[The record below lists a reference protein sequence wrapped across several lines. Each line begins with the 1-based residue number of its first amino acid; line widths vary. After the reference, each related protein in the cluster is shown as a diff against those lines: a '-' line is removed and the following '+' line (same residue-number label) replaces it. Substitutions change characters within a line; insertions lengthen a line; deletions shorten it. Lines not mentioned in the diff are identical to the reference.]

1 MANKW
6 IKTLIELPIILTS
19 GLFTTEFWQEIIICV
34 IVIVFNSFI
43 YPQITKG
50 LSKKQKKQVDD
61 AIDQV
66 VETIKDKTG
75 KDKPEK

>member
-6 IKTLIELPIILTS
+6 IKSLIELPICIAS
-19 GLFTTEFWQEIIICV
+19 GVFTNEFWQQLIICV
-34 IVIVFNSFI
+34 LVIVFNSFI

-50 LSKKQKKQVDD
+50 MNKKQKQQVDD
-61 AIDQV
+61 AIDKV
-66 VETIKDKTG
+66 VDTIKDKTG

>member
-19 GLFTTEFWQEIIICV
+19 GLFTTEFWQEIIICI

>member
-6 IKTLIELPIILTS
+6 IKTLIEIPIILTS
-19 GLFTTEFWQEIIICV
+19 GIFTTEFWQEIIICV

>member
-6 IKTLIELPIILTS
+6 IKTLIELPIILAS
-19 GLFTTEFWQEIIICV
+19 GIFTTEFWQEIIICV

-61 AIDQV
+61 AIDKV
-66 VETIKDKTG
+66 VDTIKDKTG

>member
-6 IKTLIELPIILTS
+6 IKTLIELPIILAS
-19 GLFTTEFWQEIIICV
+19 GIFTTEFWQEIIICV

-50 LSKKQKKQVDD
+50 MNKKQKQQVDD
-61 AIDQV
+61 AIDKV
-66 VETIKDKTG
+66 VDTIKDKTG

>member
-61 AIDQV
+61 AIDKV
-66 VETIKDKTG
+66 VDTIKDKTG

>member
-1 MANKW
+1 M
-6 IKTLIELPIILTS
+6 PIILTS
-19 GLFTTEFWQEIIICV
+19 GLFTTEFWQEIIICI

>member
-50 LSKKQKKQVDD
+50 LSKKQKQQVDD
-61 AIDQV
+61 AIDKV
-66 VETIKDKTG
+66 VDTIKDKAG

>member
-6 IKTLIELPIILTS
+6 IKTLIEIPIILTS
-19 GLFTTEFWQEIIICV
+19 GIFTTEFWQEIIICV

-75 KDKPEK
+75 KDGK

>member
-6 IKTLIELPIILTS
+6 IKTLIELPIILAS
-19 GLFTTEFWQEIIICV
+19 GIFTTEFWQEIIICV

-75 KDKPEK
+75 KDGK

>member
-75 KDKPEK
+75 KNKPEK

>member
-6 IKTLIELPIILTS
+6 IKTLIELPIILAS
-19 GLFTTEFWQEIIICV
+19 GIFTTEFWQEIIICV

-43 YPQITKG
+43 YPQIIKG
-50 LSKKQKKQVDD
+50 LNKKQKQQVDD
-61 AIDQV
+61 AIDKV
-66 VETIKDKTG
+66 VDTIKDKTG

>member
-6 IKTLIELPIILTS
+6 IKTLIELPIILAS
-19 GLFTTEFWQEIIICV
+19 GIFTTEFWQEIIICV

-50 LSKKQKKQVDD
+50 LNKKQKQQVDD
-61 AIDQV
+61 AIDKV
-66 VETIKDKTG
+66 VDTIKDKTG

>member
-1 MANKW
+1 MGNKW
-6 IKTLIELPIILTS
+6 IKTLIEIPIILTS
-19 GLFTTEFWQEIIICV
+19 GIFTTEFWQEIIICV

-50 LSKKQKKQVDD
+50 LNKKQKQQVDD
-61 AIDQV
+61 AIDKV
-66 VETIKDKTG
+66 VDTIKDKAG

>member
-6 IKTLIELPIILTS
+6 IKTLIELPIILAS
-19 GLFTTEFWQEIIICV
+19 GIFTTEFWQEIIICV

-66 VETIKDKTG
+66 VETIKDKTDKNG
-75 KDKPEK
+75 K